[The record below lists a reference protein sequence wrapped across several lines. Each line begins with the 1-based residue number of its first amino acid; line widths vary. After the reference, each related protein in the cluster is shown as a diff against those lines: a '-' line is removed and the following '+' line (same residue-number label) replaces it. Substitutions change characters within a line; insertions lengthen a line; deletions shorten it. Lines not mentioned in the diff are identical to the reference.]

1 MMMKKDL
8 FIKHEEDQNDNGSGN
23 SNAEVFKF
31 GSNLSSRVNS
41 TRNGNR
47 PSHTPLNNQ
56 RQTIGFPLADPFMK
70 LSPNGLL
77 TSKSKRGFFQNDA

>member
-56 RQTIGFPLADPFMK
+56 R
-70 LSPNGLL
+70 
-77 TSKSKRGFFQNDA
+77 